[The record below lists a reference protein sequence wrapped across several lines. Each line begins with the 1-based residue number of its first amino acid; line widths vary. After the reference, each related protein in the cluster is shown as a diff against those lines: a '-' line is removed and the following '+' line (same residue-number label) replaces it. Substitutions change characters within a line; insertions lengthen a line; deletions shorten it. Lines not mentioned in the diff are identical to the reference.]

1 LLEKNESISAETL
14 RNVLKGTSENARM
27 IMKVFQRHNDEV
39 KSLIGKDFSPA
50 TLERY
55 KTSYDHT
62 KSFMEWQYGVS
73 DVDIKKL
80 DYEFVS
86 QYEYWLKSVRNCN
99 PNTTIKY
106 ISNFRKIVNR
116 CIRNGWVDRDPFIGF
131 KMTKK
136 EVIPEF
142 LTEHEINKI
151 ASKKFTYD
159 RLNHVFLFCCYT
171 MTVLSMQL
179 CPQLQMRE
187 SPIS

>member
-1 LLEKNESISAETL
+1 
-14 RNVLKGTSENARM
+14 M